1 MRDLSAGIWEKSLM
15 KMVQES
21 LDWSSY
27 CFFFIFQKNDSQFP
41 PTSSVLA
48 TICLSPVWKI
58 DDDDYNVPVLTNS
71 DKIIDKQENGPP
83 CCLRDLTYNQWKHQN
98 PYLLPGLRLKTLR
111 SLSGDVSSQGLRNR
125 PLPQPL
131 WHNQPTHVAPN
142 PHVAPTQILVDFPIT
157 LDFPLALEA
166 KILKIFLR
174 IDSTLI
180 CCVPA
185 KDAWLEENAQTT

>member
-48 TICLSPVWKI
+48 TICLPPVWKI

-83 CCLRDLTYNQWKHQN
+83 CCLQDLTCNQWKQQN

-111 SLSGDVSSQGLRNR
+111 SLSGDVSSKWLRNR
-125 PLPQPL
+125 PLPPPL
-131 WHNQPTHVAPN
+131 WHNQPTHVAPTPN
-142 PHVAPTQILVDFPIT
+142 PLPDLPSN
-157 LDFPLALEA
+157 
-166 KILKIFLR
+166 
-174 IDSTLI
+174 STLTNLFHQLKVI
-180 CCVPA
+180 NPQTKQTYHTIPRTSC
-185 KDAWLEENAQTT
+185 NAHP